1 MFTSEAPLYGRRMR
15 HRVEN
20 VLRNPRVQD
29 AGDALL
35 ALVLAATSVLG
46 VLTGQPNWGRPVPLA
61 VGLALLSTVP
71 VAWRAHFPLL
81 ATAVVLAANGACVYA
96 AAPQQAA
103 FQPFVALVLVAYSV
117 GSRAEGRRAMWVPP
131 VLAAA
136 AIPVFVAAII
146 HGQDPGNAIP
156 SFVWLMAAWV
166 VGRLVRGWRRKNVA
180 LTAVMVERGRIAREL
195 HDVVAHNVSMMVVQ
209 AGAATRVL
217 DGEQAAVRSALEV
230 IASTGRETVD
240 EMRALLGMLRS
251 DDGADGLNPQPGLAD
266 LDRLARGVREAGLPV
281 TVRVEG
287 DQRALPP
294 ALELSAFRIVQEAL
308 TNALKHAGPADAQV
322 TVRYQEGAVEL
333 EVADSGSGPAGVQG
347 TGHGLVGMRERAA
360 MFGGELQAAPSDG
373 GGFIV
378 RARLPLTSPAHAS

>member
-1 MFTSEAPLYGRRMR
+1 
-15 HRVEN
+15 
-20 VLRNPRVQD
+20 
-29 AGDALL
+29 
-35 ALVLAATSVLG
+35 
-46 VLTGQPNWGRPVPLA
+46 
-61 VGLALLSTVP
+61 
-71 VAWRAHFPLL
+71 
-81 ATAVVLAANGACVYA
+81 
-96 AAPQQAA
+96 
-103 FQPFVALVLVAYSV
+103 
-117 GSRAEGRRAMWVPP
+117 MWVPP
-131 VLAAA
+131 VLAVA

-166 VGRLVRGWRRKNVA
+166 VGWLVRGWRRKNVTLELVNRELDEQRELQA
-180 LTAVMVERGRIAREL
+180 RTAVMVERGRIAREL

-217 DGEQAAVRSALEV
+217 DGEHAAVRSALEV

-251 DDGADGLNPQPGLAD
+251 DDGADGLTPQPGLAD

-281 TVRVEG
+281 TVRIEG
-287 DQRALPP
+287 EQRALPL

-308 TNALKHAGPADAQV
+308 TNALKHAGPANARV